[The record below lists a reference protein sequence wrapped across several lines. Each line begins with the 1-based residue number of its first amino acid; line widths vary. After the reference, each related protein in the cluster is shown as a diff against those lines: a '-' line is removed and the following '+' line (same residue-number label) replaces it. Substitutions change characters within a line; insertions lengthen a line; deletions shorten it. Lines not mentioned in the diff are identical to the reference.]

1 MELSDQILKAL
12 MDVDQ
17 ERGHFFS
24 LKSITDKHRPPLSP
38 AKIAKIIDRLEENGH
53 IQTSTHKTKG
63 VPHFI
68 KVNAAAYKY
77 FKAKDARKSVIES
90 RRTGYAE
97 RFQPQIEEAI
107 KNIRSELKDRLAYFK
122 KKGLYLEAERLEQRT
137 FVRLM
142 RDYRGTRITATSKS
156 GRRIN

>member
-53 IQTSTHKTKG
+53 IQTSAHKTKG

-97 RFQPQIEEAI
+97 RFQPQIEEAEPGGW
-107 KNIRSELKDRLAYFK
+107 SLKPALICYVL
-122 KKGLYLEAERLEQRT
+122 G
-137 FVRLM
+137 V
-142 RDYRGTRITATSKS
+142 IS
-156 GRRIN
+156 GMVLLLLLRQ

>member
-1 MELSDQILKAL
+1 

-97 RFQPQIEEAI
+97 RFQPRIEEAEP
-107 KNIRSELKDRLAYFK
+107 SGWSLKPALICYVL
-122 KKGLYLEAERLEQRT
+122 G
-137 FVRLM
+137 V
-142 RDYRGTRITATSKS
+142 IS
-156 GRRIN
+156 GMVLLLLLRQ

>member
-24 LKSITDKHRPPLSP
+24 LKSVTDKHRPPLSP

-53 IQTSTHKTKG
+53 IQTSAHKTKG

-68 KVNAAAYKY
+68 KVNAAYKY
-77 FKAKDARKSVIES
+77 FKANDARKSFLES

-97 RFQPQIEEAI
+97 RLQPRIEE
-107 KNIRSELKDRLAYFK
+107 SEPGGWSVKPALICYVL
-122 KKGLYLEAERLEQRT
+122 G
-137 FVRLM
+137 
-142 RDYRGTRITATSKS
+142 IIS
-156 GRRIN
+156 GMVLLLILRQ

>member
-24 LKSITDKHRPPLSP
+24 LKSVTDKHRPPLSP

-53 IQTSTHKTKG
+53 IQTSAHKTKG

-68 KVNAAAYKY
+68 KVNSAAYKY

-97 RFQPQIEEAI
+97 RFHPLVEKAEPVGW
-107 KNIRSELKDRLAYFK
+107 SLK
-122 KKGLYLEAERLEQRT
+122 
-137 FVRLM
+137 
-142 RDYRGTRITATSKS
+142 TALICYVLGVIS
-156 GRRIN
+156 GMVLLLLLRQ